1 MLEGLVANLLNRVL
15 GMYVR
20 NFDPKQLNVG
30 IWSGDVTLRNL
41 ELRRE
46 ALDQFHLPLNVVEGH
61 ISSLVLKIPWSNLR
75 GQPVRINIEDV
86 FLLAAPKDDET
97 YDAAEEEKRTHAVKM
112 EKLDSAELLKERN
125 TEGMSQEEEKKQ
137 QSFTAA
143 LTTTIIDNVQIQ
155 VKNVH
160 IRFEDA
166 VSDPSHPFAA
176 GLTLQ
181 ELSAVSTD
189 ENWRPTWIQST
200 SATTHKLAT
209 LGALAVYW
217 DTDAKLIGEGTGSK
231 DAKAQGIDH
240 DTVLDKFREMIVK
253 SDSPT
258 VKEHQYILN
267 PVSGR
272 AGLEMDKTGKTDR
285 PKTKARLLF
294 NELGFVLDDE
304 QYRDV
309 LMLVDLFH
317 YFVRHQEYRKWQPE
331 KRPKEDPKAWLHF
344 AGKAVLDRI
353 HDKNK
358 RWSWAYFAE
367 RRDERKK
374 YITLFKKKKREEKLT
389 PDEEKEFD
397 ALEHKTTYEDLR
409 FWRSLA
415 RNELRKENVG
425 VKKPQPASTWGS
437 YIWGGAAAKKQE
449 ETHDDSQMSE
459 QQRKELYQ
467 AIDFDEKKSL
477 TEAVDMPREAV
488 KMQVDMNLKSGGVT
502 LRRDPHGKKTDIL
515 RLLFDDFSTEFTQ
528 RTDSMLVN
536 LSLGGMRLY
545 DGSTEGNMFEQM
557 LRVKDASPVPES
569 ERITELGDEEKEKFK
584 DAKTDAAAKEEDED
598 EGDPFFTMAFEQ
610 NPLDGHADSAVNL
623 KLKAMEIVYNPNF
636 VVQVT
641 KFFKPPAQHNESIG
655 ALMEAAGST
664 VEGLRQQ
671 TRAGLEYALQE
682 HKTIDLQLDLQAPLI
697 IVPDSVTKKS
707 TICLILDAGHVS
719 VRSDLIDKRHIEE
732 IQNKE
737 KQKYTEADFHKLEDL
752 MYDKFQLKLK
762 STQVLIGT
770 SVDDTKKQ
778 LDEKA
783 ASKDFHVVERINVDF
798 TIQSCIIPNSPDLT
812 KVKIVGHLPVL
823 HAILSDAKYKSLM
836 KVLDFAIPKF
846 NDEETKEVGRPTTGE
861 TEKAKR
867 RKSTMNPDD
876 AGRARSKSVQVSKEE
891 LVIDEEAGEEAAKKQ
906 GKAEA
911 GSSTTQPKEEKKKDV
926 NPAQRNLEVKFTVD
940 KLQGSLYK
948 SDPEGKNEDQL
959 LVDLIAET
967 FYLEFYQRAFDM
979 VADVRLRS
987 FTVEDHV
994 EQSPEP
1000 EFRNLISS
1008 EDVNAKEQQDLL
1020 TLHFQMVNKEHPDFA
1035 TKYEG
1040 IKTNL
1045 DVALSTIN
1053 LMVTRK
1059 TLLTLLD
1066 FALATFAPS
1075 DQAKTNEGQP
1085 QIEAPDE
1092 SDKDEPAT
1100 ASAEP
1105 DKIRIKAEL
1114 RRIAVILNNDGIR
1127 LATLSLTSAQVSVF
1141 LAGASMRVG
1150 ARLGNLT
1157 LIDDI
1162 NQGVEESSALRQL
1175 ISIQGDELADFK
1187 YETHDSTAKDYP
1199 GYDTTLFLRSGSLK
1213 INFVTEPFRKIMEF
1227 GVKFGK
1233 MQAIFNAARQAAA
1246 DQASKVQQGGGKM
1259 HFDVLIKTPIVA
1271 FPRMVVTESSSRDV
1285 VTAELGEIYA
1295 SNEFVPL
1302 DEEKEGGKTANKMSA
1317 GIRNV
1322 RLVSTF
1328 HYEGGKSEELEM
1340 LDKVGLDFNITQ
1352 IDHEIGGQGQRPDME
1367 IEGSMS
1373 NLNLRITEQQMQ
1385 FAMELSRNVPKAFAL
1400 ESEEVTEE
1408 EVEKVLPHEVVKP
1421 TKAVDA
1427 KEGVDTVSK
1436 QGEGK
1441 ASHLGPELGH
1451 EEGTWTKLD
1460 LVFKVGAI
1468 GLELVA
1474 SGDLGAPIG
1483 DLEAASLSKFS
1494 LNETSVK
1501 LKMLSDGGLESELLV
1516 QSFTITDTRTREKN
1530 KFRKIMSLINTEVKQ
1545 QFMASVS
1552 ISGGEEKDLVA
1563 LLTVDSPRVILALD
1577 YLFAVL
1583 QFVNKGMEQS
1593 EALVVEDETDAETL
1607 AEDDAA
1613 SVDTQEYVERQN
1625 RAAAEKEEA
1634 EKGQAKPAG
1643 MTISYRVEVV
1653 DAQVVLLANPSI
1665 SNSEAIVLGTK
1676 QVLVSQQHAMT
1687 LQVEKVGMFLCRM
1700 DQFDSSQLRILDDF
1714 SIQTSLDM
1722 RSQAK
1727 DSALTSIHVDIE
1739 PLVLRLS
1746 LRDIL
1751 LAMQI
1756 FQRASSM
1763 QSAGG
1768 EKKLADEGPKKL
1780 DQIKADAAESGK
1792 PKPKSTKKAVA
1803 STAPQAK
1810 TIATQKSGAKT
1821 QPEEDSASQGSA
1833 VLKREEL
1840 RIQMEGIRV
1849 VLIGDLHE
1857 LPILDWSVAKF
1868 GVEVRD
1874 WTGNMTADTSLDTYF
1889 NVYNFSKSAWEPL
1902 IEPWTL
1908 GFHMAKEGDKMSV
1921 EVFSRK
1927 MLELTVTSATIA
1939 LASKSAQFLSS
1950 EEDVLSKPRG
1960 NDAPYRIRNF
1970 TGFEVDVWAGG
1981 ESTGDEGEAAKLADG
1996 EERPWRFED
2005 PSTTRETLSPEGQ
2018 NGVIGVRLQGS
2029 GFDSIDRIPVNREG
2043 EDLYNL
2049 KPRKD
2054 KVQHRMLVEV
2064 KLGTDNVKYITLRS
2078 PLLVENHTQIPL
2090 ELGIYSPEEGHLLK
2104 IEKIAPGEARPA
2116 PVGAAFLHSLV
2127 VRPGEGFGYTW
2138 SNERLFWKDLLKR
2151 PIRTLSCAGEQDQG
2165 SPPFYFQMQAT
2176 FDKNNPLTSVYPYM
2190 RLRLSAPVEVQNLLP
2205 YDFKYR
2211 IYDKNTKKD
2220 WTNFL
2225 RKGGVSPVH
2234 VVELSHLLLMSVDMQ
2249 DTPFKASE
2257 FAIINSSNEGD
2268 FRREKT
2274 LLVKDE
2280 KNLELRLKVHYYNV
2294 PDSGGA
2300 FKITIY
2306 APYVILNR
2314 SGLSLN
2320 MRSKAFFGASKA
2332 SAGGQ
2337 SFRDD
2342 EEDARKATPFMFSFP
2357 TDDRANRALI
2367 KLGDSAWS
2375 QPVSFDAIGAMVDV
2389 KLAAASGRAEMHAGL
2404 NVMEGEGKYK
2414 LTKVVTIT
2422 PRFIVK
2428 NRLAEEIQIR
2438 EPGSSDFATL
2448 KPGELHPLRFL
2459 KQSTGQQLCLCFPG
2473 VSNKWS
2479 SPFDIAN
2486 MGSVHV
2492 KLAKAGERQ
2501 KLIRVEILMESAM
2514 IYLHLSLETKHW
2526 PFSIRNE
2533 SDQEFFFWQA
2543 NPNVDE
2549 DEEDRTSGWKP
2560 IKYRLPPRS
2569 IMPYAWDYPAT
2580 KNKNLV
2586 LNAHGK
2592 ERHIKLAEIGNLV
2605 PMRVPAA
2612 PGQQQR
2618 QKVIDLNVVAEGPTQ
2633 TLAMSNYKPSKSLYK
2648 QKAATA
2654 SSSTTQGFEVKEQ
2667 DIHETMTATLRFE
2680 AGIGIS
2686 LVNAQLHE
2694 LIYVTWRDIKLEYK
2708 ESPLYQTVTLTV
2720 RWIQIDNQLYGGI
2733 FPLIFYPS
2741 VVPKTGKEMN
2751 AHPIFRTTVTRVKDD
2766 SYGVMYIKYFTFLL
2780 QQMTIEIDEDFIFA
2794 LLDFSKIPG
2803 ASWTEEKEGQLA
2815 PSSLDIPEPQ
2825 QEQSGQDI
2833 YFELLQ
2839 LQPMQ
2844 FDLSFVRTERIN
2856 AEDTGSSSS
2865 NPFMFAVNVLTMSIG
2880 NVNDA
2885 PIRYN
2890 ALMLENA
2897 RLSVG
2902 ALMSSIQSHYV
2913 QESLRQVH
2921 IVIGSADFLGNPV
2934 GLFNNISSGVADI
2947 FYEPYQGLVT
2957 DRPQDLGIGI
2967 AKGASSFV
2975 KKSVFGLSDSVSKFT
2990 GSISKGLAAA
3000 SMDKEFQD
3008 QRRNARSR
3016 NRPKHALYGI
3026 TSGGNAFASSL
3037 ASGIGGM
3044 ARQPM
3049 QGAEKD
3055 GAAGFVKGVGM
3066 GLLGLATKPAIGAF
3080 DLASNMAE
3088 GVKNTT
3094 TVFDQ
3099 EGLDRVRY
3107 PRFIGTDGVVRPYS
3121 QRESVGQFWLKTT
3134 DNGKYFNEH
3143 YIAHLELDSS
3153 SQGDQQLGGNNNHS
3167 GARRAPGQ
3175 PQQSEAAMLVIVTY
3189 SLIMQVRARNLT
3201 TVWDVPLKDVQT
3213 ISKERTGMSII
3224 LKGGT
3229 NGPFVPIAD
3238 EQSRNWLYKQVA
3250 VAVNAY
3256 NDRWNAKG

>member
-1 MLEGLVANLLNRVL
+1 MLESLVANLLNRVL

-30 IWSGDVTLRNL
+30 IWGGDVTLKNL

-61 ISSLVLKIPWSNLR
+61 ISSLILKIPWSNLR

-86 FLLAAPKDDET
+86 FLLAAPKEDEG
-97 YDAAEEEKRTHAVKM
+97 YDAAEEQKRDHAVKM
-112 EKLDSAELLKERN
+112 EKLDSAELLKERS
-125 TEGMSQEEEKKQ
+125 TEGMSQEEEQKQ

-160 IRFEDA
+160 IRYEDA
-166 VSDPSHPFAA
+166 VSDPGHPFAA

-200 SATTHKLAT
+200 SATSHKLAT

-231 DAKAQGIDH
+231 DAKAQGIDQG
-240 DTVLDKFREMIVK
+240 TVLEKFREMIVK
-253 SDSPT
+253 GDSPT
-258 VKEHQYILN
+258 VKEHQYILK

-272 AGLEMDKTGKTDR
+272 AGIEMDKTGKTDR

-304 QYRDV
+304 QYRDA

-317 YFVRHQEYRKWQPE
+317 YFIRHQEYRKWQPE
-331 KRPKEDPKAWLHF
+331 KKPKEDPKAWLQF
-344 AGKAVLDRI
+344 AGRAVLDRI

-358 RWSWAYFAE
+358 RWSWAFFAE
-367 RRDERKK
+367 RRDDRKK

-389 PDEEKEFD
+389 PEEDKELE
-397 ALEHKTTYEDLR
+397 ALERKSVYEDLR

-415 RNELRKENVG
+415 RNQLRKENVG
-425 VKKPQPASTWGS
+425 VKKDAPKSTWGS
-437 YIWGGAAAKKQE
+437 YIWGGGAAAKKQE

-467 AIDFDEKKSL
+467 AIDFDEKKNLS
-477 TEAVDMPREAV
+477 ESVDMPKEAV
-488 KMQVDMNLKSGGVT
+488 KLQVDMSLKTGGVT
-502 LRRDPHGKKTDIL
+502 LRRDPHGKRTDML
-515 RLLFDDFSTEFTQ
+515 RLLFDDFSTELTQ
-528 RTDSMLVN
+528 RTDSTLMNV
-536 LSLGGMRLY
+536 SLGGMRLY
-545 DGSTEGNMFEQM
+545 DGSTDGNLYEQM
-557 LRVKDASPVPES
+557 LQVKDAASTS
-569 ERITELGDEEKEKFK
+569 DSKRITELSEGDENYK
-584 DAKTDAAAKEEDED
+584 DAKADASDDED
-598 EGDPFFTMAFEQ
+598 EPDPFFTMQFEQ
-610 NPLDGHADSAVNL
+610 NPLDGHADSVVDL

-636 VVQVT
+636 VVQVV
-641 KFFKPPAQHNESIG
+641 KFFKPPVSHNDSIG

-707 TICLILDAGHVS
+707 TICLILDAGHAS
-719 VRSDLIDKRHIEE
+719 VRSDLIDKRHLEE
-732 IQNKE
+732 IQNKQ
-737 KQKYTEADFHKLEDL
+737 KQQYTADDFKQLENM
-752 MYDKFQLKLK
+752 MYDKFQLKLE
-762 STQVLIGT
+762 STQVLVGT
-770 SVDDTKKQ
+770 TVEDTKKQ

-783 ASKDFHVVERINVDF
+783 SSKDFHVVEKINVDF
-798 TIQSCIIPNSPDLT
+798 TIQSCIIPNSTDMT

-846 NDEETKEVGRPTTGE
+846 DDVTQAPAQVEAAD
-861 TEKAKR
+861 KARR
-867 RKSTMNPDD
+867 RKSTMSPDEKQRPR
-876 AGRARSKSVQVSKEE
+876 GKSFQASRED
-891 LVIDEEAGEEAAKKQ
+891 LVVDDEHGEEEAEQKR
-906 GKAEA
+906 
-911 GSSTTQPKEEKKKDV
+911 EKKAAPPASQPEPQKKPDA
-926 NPAQRNLEVKFTVD
+926 NPAQRNLEVQFTVD

-967 FYLEFYQRAFDM
+967 FHLEFYQRAFDM

-994 EQSPEP
+994 ETSPDAD
-1000 EFRNLISS
+1000 FKNLISS
-1008 EDVNAKEQQDLL
+1008 EDANAKEQQDLL
-1020 TLHFQMVNKEHPDFA
+1020 TLHFQMVKKEHPEFES
-1035 TKYEG
+1035 KYEG

-1053 LMVTRK
+1053 LMVTRR

-1066 FALATFAPS
+1066 FALATFTSP
-1075 DQAKTNEGQP
+1075 DQPKKDDQP
-1085 QIEAPDE
+1085 QIEDTE
-1092 SDKDEPAT
+1092 EDKPA
-1100 ASAEP
+1100 EQQQP

-1114 RRIAVILNNDGIR
+1114 RRVAVILNNDGIR
-1127 LATLSLTSAQVSVF
+1127 LATLSLTSAQVNMF
-1141 LAGASMRVG
+1141 LAGKTMNVA
-1150 ARLGNLT
+1150 ARLGNIGLV
-1157 LIDDI
+1157 DDV
-1162 NQGVEESSALRQL
+1162 NQGVPEESALRQL
-1175 ISIQGDELADFK
+1175 ISIQGDELMDFK
-1187 YETHDSTAKDYP
+1187 YETHDAAAKDYP

-1213 INFVTEPFRKIMEF
+1213 LNFITEPFRKIMEF

-1233 MQAIFNAARQAAA
+1233 MQAIFNAAREAAA
-1246 DQASKVQQGGGKM
+1246 SQASKVQQSASKM
-1259 HFDVLIKTPIVA
+1259 HFDVIIKTPIVA
-1271 FPRMVVTESSSRDV
+1271 FPRMVINENPQRDTL
-1285 VTAELGEIYA
+1285 TAYLGEIYA
-1295 SNEFVPL
+1295 QNSFVPL
-1302 DEEKEGGKTANKMSA
+1302 EEGKKDTPTANKLSA

-1328 HYEGGKSEELEM
+1328 HYEGDKSEELEM

-1352 IDHEIGGQGQRPDME
+1352 IEHQAGQERPDME
-1367 IEGSMS
+1367 IAGSMS
-1373 NLNLRITEQQMQ
+1373 NLNLRISEQQMK
-1385 FAMELSRNVPKAFAL
+1385 FAMELTRVIPQAFAL
-1400 ESEEVTEE
+1400 ESEEEIE
-1408 EVEKVLPHEVVKP
+1408 KEVEKDLPDEVVEPAKQAG
-1421 TKAVDA
+1421 AVDA
-1427 KEGVDTVSK
+1427 KTGQEPAEV
-1436 QGEGK
+1436 QQP
-1441 ASHLGPELGH
+1441 SHLSPELGH
-1451 EEGTWTKLD
+1451 DEGTWTKLD

-1468 GLELVA
+1468 GLELV
-1474 SGDLGAPIG
+1474 SGGSLTQPIG

-1516 QSFTITDTRTREKN
+1516 QSFTITDTRTTEKN

-1552 ISGGEEKDLVA
+1552 ISGGEEKNLIA

-1583 QFVNKGMEQS
+1583 NFVNAGLKQDDP
-1593 EALVVEDETDAETL
+1593 LVVEEETDVETQPDD
-1607 AEDDAA
+1607 DDAA
-1613 SVDTQEYVERQN
+1613 SIDTQEFIERQN
-1625 RAAAEKEEA
+1625 RAAAEKKEEEA
-1634 EKGQAKPAG
+1634 KPG
-1643 MTISYRVEVV
+1643 MSISFRVEVI

-1700 DQFDSSQLRILDDF
+1700 DQFDTSQLRILDDF

-1722 RSQAK
+1722 RSQTK
-1727 DSALTSIHVDIE
+1727 DSSLTSIHVDIE

-1763 QSAGG
+1763 QSGG
-1768 EKKLADEGPKKL
+1768 EDKKLVHEGPTKL
-1780 DQIKADAAESGK
+1780 DQIKADANK
-1792 PKPKSTKKAVA
+1792 PKAAKSQKKAAA

-1810 TIATQKSGAKT
+1810 TISTAKT
-1821 QPEEDSASQGSA
+1821 AGKKEAEAAQQGSA
-1833 VLKREEL
+1833 VLKREEMK
-1840 RIQMEGIRV
+1840 IQMDGIRV

-1857 LPILDWSVAKF
+1857 LPIMDWSVKGFA
-1868 GVEVRD
+1868 VDVRD
-1874 WTGNMTADTSLDTYF
+1874 WTANLTADTSLDTYF

-1908 GFHMAKEGDKMSV
+1908 GFHMAKENDKLAV

-1927 MLELTVTSATIA
+1927 MLELTITSATIA

-1950 EEDVLSKPRG
+1950 DEDVLSKPRG
-1960 NDAPYRIRNF
+1960 NDAPYRIRNY
-1970 TGFEVDVWAGG
+1970 TGFDVDVWSGG
-1981 ESTGDEGEAAKLADG
+1981 ESTDNEGEAAKLQDG
-1996 EERPWRFED
+1996 EEKPWRFED
-2005 PSTTRETLSPEGQ
+2005 PNTTRETLSPEGQ

-2029 GFDSIDRIPVNREG
+2029 GFESVDRIPVSREG

-2090 ELGIYSPEEGHLLK
+2090 EMGVYSPDEGHLLK

-2116 PVGAAFLHSLV
+2116 PVGAAFMHSLV

-2138 SNERLFWKDLLKR
+2138 SNERLFWKDLLKK
-2151 PIRTLSCAGEQDQG
+2151 PIRTISCAGEQDQQ

-2176 FDKNNPLTSVYPYM
+2176 FDKNNPLTSVYPFM
-2190 RLRLSAPVEVQNLLP
+2190 RIRLSAPVEVQNLLP

-2257 FAIINSSNEGD
+2257 FAIINSNNTSD

-2274 LLVKDE
+2274 LLVKD
-2280 KNLELRLKVHYYNV
+2280 KNNLELRLKVHYYNV

-2306 APYVILNR
+2306 SPYVILNR
-2314 SGLSLN
+2314 SGLPLDI
-2320 MRSKAFFGASKA
+2320 RSKAFFGGTKA
-2332 SAGGQ
+2332 SAGQ
-2337 SFRDD
+2337 QAFTDND
-2342 EEDARKATPFMFSFP
+2342 TDARTAHPFMFSFP
-2357 TDDRANRALI
+2357 TDDQANRALI

-2375 QPVSFDAIGAMVDV
+2375 QAVSFDAIGANVDV

-2404 NVMEGEGKYK
+2404 EVMEGEGKYK
-2414 LTKVVTIT
+2414 LTKVITIT

-2428 NRLAEEIQIR
+2428 NRMAKEIQIR

-2459 KQSTGQQLCLCFPG
+2459 KQTTGQQLCLCFPG

-2479 SPFDIAN
+2479 SPFDMAN
-2486 MGSVHV
+2486 VGSVHV

-2501 KLIRVEILMESAM
+2501 KLIRVEILMENAM

-2560 IKYRLPPRS
+2560 VKYRLPSRS
-2569 IMPYAWDYPAT
+2569 IMPYAWDYPST

-2586 LNAHGK
+2586 INANGK
-2592 ERHIKLAEIGNLV
+2592 ERHVKLAEIGNLI
-2605 PMRVPAA
+2605 PMRIPAA
-2612 PGQQQR
+2612 PGQQR

-2648 QKAATA
+2648 QKSATA
-2654 SSSTTQGFEVKEQ
+2654 SSSTAQGFEVKEQ
-2667 DIHETMTATLRFE
+2667 DIHETMAATLRFE

-2686 LVNAQLHE
+2686 LVNAQLRE

-2794 LLDFSKIPG
+2794 LLDFTKIPG

-2815 PSSLDIPEPQ
+2815 PASLDIPEPQ

-2856 AEDTGSSSS
+2856 AEDTGSSTT

-2902 ALMSSIQSHYV
+2902 ALVSNIKSHYV

-3008 QRRNARSR
+3008 QRRMSRSR

-3026 TSGGNAFASSL
+3026 TSGGNAFASSF
-3037 ASGIGGM
+3037 ASGIGGL

-3049 QGAEKD
+3049 QGAEKE
-3055 GAAGFVKGVGM
+3055 GAAGFVKGVGK

-3134 DNGKYFNEH
+3134 DNGKQFNES

-3153 SQGDQQLGGNNNHS
+3153 SQGDQQQGGN
-3167 GARRAPGQ
+3167 GRRQG
-3175 PQQSEAAMLVIVTY
+3175 QQSEAAMLIIITY
-3189 SLIMQVRARNLT
+3189 NLIMQVRARNLT

-3250 VAVNAY
+3250 IAVNAY

>member
-1 MLEGLVANLLNRVL
+1 
-15 GMYVR
+15 
-20 NFDPKQLNVG
+20 
-30 IWSGDVTLRNL
+30 
-41 ELRRE
+41 
-46 ALDQFHLPLNVVEGH
+46 
-61 ISSLVLKIPWSNLR
+61 
-75 GQPVRINIEDV
+75 
-86 FLLAAPKDDET
+86 
-97 YDAAEEEKRTHAVKM
+97 
-112 EKLDSAELLKERN
+112 
-125 TEGMSQEEEKKQ
+125 
-137 QSFTAA
+137 
-143 LTTTIIDNVQIQ
+143 
-155 VKNVH
+155 
-160 IRFEDA
+160 
-166 VSDPSHPFAA
+166 
-176 GLTLQ
+176 
-181 ELSAVSTD
+181 
-189 ENWRPTWIQST
+189 ST
-200 SATTHKLAT
+200 SATSHKLAT

-231 DAKAQGIDH
+231 DAKAQGIDQG
-240 DTVLDKFREMIVK
+240 TVLEKFREMIVK
-253 SDSPT
+253 GDSPT
-258 VKEHQYILN
+258 VKEHQYILK

-272 AGLEMDKTGKTDR
+272 AGIEMDKTGKTDR

-304 QYRDV
+304 QYRDA

-317 YFVRHQEYRKWQPE
+317 YFIRHQEYRKWQPE
-331 KRPKEDPKAWLHF
+331 KKPKEDPKAWLQF
-344 AGKAVLDRI
+344 AGRAVLDRI

-358 RWSWAYFAE
+358 RWSWAFFAE
-367 RRDERKK
+367 RRDDRKK

-389 PDEEKEFD
+389 PEEDKEFE
-397 ALEHKTTYEDLR
+397 ALERKSVYEDLR

-415 RNELRKENVG
+415 RNQLRKENVG
-425 VKKPQPASTWGS
+425 VKKDAPKSTWGS
-437 YIWGGAAAKKQE
+437 YIWGGGAAKKQE

-467 AIDFDEKKSL
+467 AIDFDEKKNLS
-477 TEAVDMPREAV
+477 ESVDMPREAV
-488 KMQVDMNLKSGGVT
+488 KLQVDMSLKTGGVT
-502 LRRDPHGKKTDIL
+502 LRRDPHGKRTDML
-515 RLLFDDFSTEFTQ
+515 RLLFDDFSTELTQ
-528 RTDSMLVN
+528 RTDSTLMNV
-536 LSLGGMRLY
+536 SLGGMRLY
-545 DGSTEGNMFEQM
+545 DGSTEGNLYEQM
-557 LRVKDASPVPES
+557 LQVKDAASTS
-569 ERITELGDEEKEKFK
+569 DSKRITELSEGDENYK
-584 DAKTDAAAKEEDED
+584 DAKADASDDED
-598 EGDPFFTMAFEQ
+598 ESDPFFTMQFEQ
-610 NPLDGHADSAVNL
+610 NPLDGHADSVVDL

-636 VVQVT
+636 VVQVV
-641 KFFKPPAQHNESIG
+641 KFFKPPVSHNDSIG

-707 TICLILDAGHVS
+707 TICLILDAGHAS
-719 VRSDLIDKRHIEE
+719 VRSDLIDKRHLEE
-732 IQNKE
+732 IQNKQ
-737 KQKYTEADFHKLEDL
+737 KQQYTADDFKQLENM
-752 MYDKFQLKLK
+752 MYDKFQLKLE
-762 STQVLIGT
+762 STQVLVGT
-770 SVDDTKKQ
+770 TVEDTKKQ

-783 ASKDFHVVERINVDF
+783 SSKDFHVVEKINVDF
-798 TIQSCIIPNSPDLT
+798 TIQSCIIPNSTDMT

-846 NDEETKEVGRPTTGE
+846 DDVTQAPAQVEAAD
-861 TEKAKR
+861 KARR
-867 RKSTMNPDD
+867 RKSTMSPDEKQRPR
-876 AGRARSKSVQVSKEE
+876 GKSFQASRED
-891 LVIDEEAGEEAAKKQ
+891 LVVDDEHGEEEVEQKR
-906 GKAEA
+906 
-911 GSSTTQPKEEKKKDV
+911 EKKAAPPASQPEPQKKPDA
-926 NPAQRNLEVKFTVD
+926 NPAQRNLEVQFTVD

-967 FYLEFYQRAFDM
+967 FHLEFYQRAFDM

-994 EQSPEP
+994 ETSPDAD
-1000 EFRNLISS
+1000 FKNLISS
-1008 EDVNAKEQQDLL
+1008 EDANAKEQQDLL
-1020 TLHFQMVNKEHPDFA
+1020 TLHFQMVNKEHPEFES
-1035 TKYEG
+1035 KYEG

-1053 LMVTRK
+1053 LMVTRR

-1066 FALATFAPS
+1066 FALATFTSP
-1075 DQAKTNEGQP
+1075 DQPKKDDQP
-1085 QIEAPDE
+1085 QIEE
-1092 SDKDEPAT
+1092 TEEDK
-1100 ASAEP
+1100 SAEQQQP

-1114 RRIAVILNNDGIR
+1114 RRVAVILNNDGIR
-1127 LATLSLTSAQVSVF
+1127 LATLSLTSAQVNVF
-1141 LAGASMRVG
+1141 LAGKTMNVA
-1150 ARLGNLT
+1150 ARLGNIGLV
-1157 LIDDI
+1157 DDI
-1162 NQGVEESSALRQL
+1162 NQGVPEESALRLL
-1175 ISIQGDELADFK
+1175 ISIQGDELMDFK
-1187 YETHDSTAKDYP
+1187 YETHDAAAKDYP

-1213 INFVTEPFRKIMEF
+1213 LNFITEPFRKIMEF

-1233 MQAIFNAARQAAA
+1233 MQAIFNAAREAAA
-1246 DQASKVQQGGGKM
+1246 NQASKVQQSASKM
-1259 HFDVLIKTPIVA
+1259 HFDVIIKTPIVA
-1271 FPRMVVTESSSRDV
+1271 FPRMVITENPQRDTL
-1285 VTAELGEIYA
+1285 TAYLGEIYA
-1295 SNEFVPL
+1295 QNSFVPL
-1302 DEEKEGGKTANKMSA
+1302 EEGKKDTPTANKLSA

-1328 HYEGGKSEELEM
+1328 HYEGDKGEELVM

-1352 IDHEIGGQGQRPDME
+1352 IEHQAGQERPDME
-1367 IEGSMS
+1367 IAGSMS
-1373 NLNLRITEQQMQ
+1373 NLNLRISEQQMK
-1385 FAMELSRNVPKAFAL
+1385 FAMELTRVIPQAFAL
-1400 ESEEVTEE
+1400 ESEEEIE
-1408 EVEKVLPHEVVKP
+1408 KEVEKDLPDEVVEPAKQAG
-1421 TKAVDA
+1421 AVDA
-1427 KEGVDTVSK
+1427 KTGQEPVEV
-1436 QGEGK
+1436 QQP
-1441 ASHLGPELGH
+1441 SHLSPELGH
-1451 EEGTWTKLD
+1451 DEGTWTKLD

-1468 GLELVA
+1468 GLELV
-1474 SGDLGAPIG
+1474 SGGSLSKPIG

-1516 QSFTITDTRTREKN
+1516 QSFTITDTRTTEKN

-1552 ISGGEEKDLVA
+1552 ISGGEEKNLIA

-1583 QFVNKGMEQS
+1583 NFVNAGLKQDDP
-1593 EALVVEDETDAETL
+1593 LVVDEETDVETQ
-1607 AEDDAA
+1607 ADDDDDAA
-1613 SVDTQEYVERQN
+1613 SIDTQEFIERQN
-1625 RAAAEKEEA
+1625 RAAAEKKEED
-1634 EKGQAKPAG
+1634 AKPG
-1643 MTISYRVEVV
+1643 MSISFRVEVI

-1700 DQFDSSQLRILDDF
+1700 DQFDTSQLRILDDF

-1722 RSQAK
+1722 RSQTK
-1727 DSALTSIHVDIE
+1727 DSSLTSIHVDIE

-1763 QSAGG
+1763 QSGG
-1768 EKKLADEGPKKL
+1768 EDKKLVHEGPTKL
-1780 DQIKADAAESGK
+1780 DQIKADANK
-1792 PKPKSTKKAVA
+1792 PKAAKSQKKAAA
-1803 STAPQAK
+1803 STVPQAK
-1810 TIATQKSGAKT
+1810 TISTAKT
-1821 QPEEDSASQGSA
+1821 AGKKEAEAAQQGSA
-1833 VLKREEL
+1833 VLKREEMK
-1840 RIQMEGIRV
+1840 IQMDGIRV

-1857 LPILDWSVAKF
+1857 LPIMDWSVKGFA
-1868 GVEVRD
+1868 VDVRD
-1874 WTGNMTADTSLDTYF
+1874 WTANLTADTSLDTYF

-1908 GFHMAKEGDKMSV
+1908 GFHTAKENDKMAV

-1927 MLELTVTSATIA
+1927 MLELTITSATIA

-1950 EEDVLSKPRG
+1950 DEDVLSKPRG
-1960 NDAPYRIRNF
+1960 NDAPYRIRNY
-1970 TGFEVDVWAGG
+1970 TGFDVDVWSGG
-1981 ESTGDEGEAAKLADG
+1981 ESTDNEGEAAKLQDG
-1996 EERPWRFED
+1996 EEKPWRFED
-2005 PSTTRETLSPEGQ
+2005 PNTTRETLSPEGQ

-2029 GFDSIDRIPVNREG
+2029 GFDSVDRIPVSREG

-2090 ELGIYSPEEGHLLK
+2090 EMGVYSPDEGHLLK

-2116 PVGAAFLHSLV
+2116 PVGAAFMHSLV

-2138 SNERLFWKDLLKR
+2138 SNERLFWKDLLKK
-2151 PIRTLSCAGEQDQG
+2151 PIRTISCAGEQDQQ

-2176 FDKNNPLTSVYPYM
+2176 FDRNNPLTSVYPFM
-2190 RLRLSAPVEVQNLLP
+2190 RIRLSAPVEVQNLLP

-2257 FAIINSSNEGD
+2257 FAIINSNNTSD

-2274 LLVKDE
+2274 LLVKD
-2280 KNLELRLKVHYYNV
+2280 KNNLELRLKVHYYNV

-2306 APYVILNR
+2306 SPYVILNR
-2314 SGLSLN
+2314 SGLPLDI
-2320 MRSKAFFGASKA
+2320 RSKAFFGGTKA
-2332 SAGGQ
+2332 SAGQ
-2337 SFRDD
+2337 QAFTDND
-2342 EEDARKATPFMFSFP
+2342 TDARTAHPFMFSFP
-2357 TDDRANRALI
+2357 TDDQANRALI

-2375 QPVSFDAIGAMVDV
+2375 QAVSFDAIGANVDV

-2404 NVMEGEGKYK
+2404 EVMEGEGKYK
-2414 LTKVVTIT
+2414 LTKVITIT

-2428 NRLAEEIQIR
+2428 NRMAEEIQIR

-2459 KQSTGQQLCLCFPG
+2459 KQTTGQQLCLCFPG

-2479 SPFDIAN
+2479 SPFDMAN
-2486 MGSVHV
+2486 VGSVHV

-2501 KLIRVEILMESAM
+2501 KLIRVEILMENAM

-2560 IKYRLPPRS
+2560 VKYRLPSRS
-2569 IMPYAWDYPAT
+2569 IMPYAWDYPST

-2586 LNAHGK
+2586 INANGK
-2592 ERHIKLAEIGNLV
+2592 ERHVKLAEIGNLI
-2605 PMRVPAA
+2605 PMRIPAA
-2612 PGQQQR
+2612 PGQQR

-2648 QKAATA
+2648 QKSATA
-2654 SSSTTQGFEVKEQ
+2654 SSSTAQGFEVKEQ
-2667 DIHETMTATLRFE
+2667 DIHETMAATLRFE

-2686 LVNAQLHE
+2686 LVNAQLRE

-2794 LLDFSKIPG
+2794 LLDFTKIPG

-2815 PSSLDIPEPQ
+2815 PASLDIPEPQ

-2856 AEDTGSSSS
+2856 AEDTGSSTT

-2902 ALMSSIQSHYV
+2902 ALVSNIKSHYV

-3008 QRRNARSR
+3008 QRRMSRSR

-3026 TSGGNAFASSL
+3026 TSGGNAFASSF
-3037 ASGIGGM
+3037 ASGIGGL

-3049 QGAEKD
+3049 QGAEKE
-3055 GAAGFVKGVGM
+3055 GAAGFVKGVGK

-3134 DNGKYFNEH
+3134 DNGKQFNES

-3153 SQGDQQLGGNNNHS
+3153 SQGDQQQGGN
-3167 GARRAPGQ
+3167 GRRQG
-3175 PQQSEAAMLVIVTY
+3175 QQSEAAMLIIITY
-3189 SLIMQVRARNLT
+3189 NLIMQVRARNLT

-3250 VAVNAY
+3250 IAVNAY